1 MRKQILSITA
11 IAVAV
16 ALQSCG
22 GEKAAETT
30 EEPVEEVAEATP
42 ENWMVDSE
50 SSNVFW
56 HGHTAGAQVYGH
68 KGTISI
74 LEGRFTTK
82 GQKLLSG
89 NVVIDMTKISVD
101 DKAREIRSVDIV
113 QVGGRLE
120 DGTDEW
126 DIIPVTYEASSFSDE
141 HPASDL
147 VAHLSSDDFF
157 NVDPYPTATFVVK
170 STEGNAVTGDLT
182 IKGKTHE
189 ETINVES
196 MNISEDGMTAAGTLV
211 FDRQKYDVAWEHYL
225 QDVILSDDIK
235 LDFNITAKKA

>member
-42 ENWMVDSE
+42 ENWMVDTK
-50 SSNVFW
+50 SSMVMW
-56 HGHTAGAQVYGH
+56 EGGTSGAQVYSHNGNIAI
-68 KGTISI
+68 T
-74 LEGRFTTK
+74 EGSLVTTDGSVTAGK
-82 GQKLLSG
+82 
-89 NVVIDMTKISVD
+89 VVIDMTTIMPTDAESFSYSEQLSKEDLIGHLMSPDFFDAENHPTAMFEVTGSEGNTVNGNLTVRG
-101 DKAREIRSVDIV
+101 KTNPESLTIESMEVA
-113 QVGGRLE
+113 E
-120 DGTDEW
+120 DG
-126 DIIPVTYEASSFSDE
+126 A
-141 HPASDL
+141 AM
-147 VAHLSSDDFF
+147 
-157 NVDPYPTATFVVK
+157 
-170 STEGNAVTGDLT
+170 
-182 IKGKTHE
+182 IKG
-189 ETINVES
+189 S
-196 MNISEDGMTAAGTLV
+196 MT